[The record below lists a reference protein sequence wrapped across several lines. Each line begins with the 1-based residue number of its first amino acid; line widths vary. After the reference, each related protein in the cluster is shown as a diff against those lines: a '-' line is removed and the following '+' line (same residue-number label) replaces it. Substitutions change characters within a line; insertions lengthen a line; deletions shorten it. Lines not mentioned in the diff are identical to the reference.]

1 MGDEDIINLIM
12 KEIQDLDVVAKPG
25 FKGVVRSWGA
35 DTRKVFQI
43 AVRLEETEG
52 TNISE
57 EEIIE
62 KAKKE
67 GIDEEDAQ
75 SIINEL
81 VTDGLF
87 YRPSYTEGIIRFHTR
102 QDYNPWS
109 SDFPS

>member
-1 MGDEDIINLIM
+1 MADEDIINMIM
-12 KEIQDLDVVAKPG
+12 KEIRELDVATKPG
-25 FKGVVRSWGA
+25 FQGVVKSWGK
-35 DTRKVFQI
+35 DKRKVFQI
-43 AVRLEETEG
+43 AVHLEETAG

-57 EEIIE
+57 GDIIE

-67 GIDEEDAQ
+67 GIDGEDAECL
-75 SIINEL
+75 IDEL
-81 VTDGLF
+81 VNDGLF

>member
-1 MGDEDIINLIM
+1 MGDEDIVNLIM
-12 KEIQDLDVVAKPG
+12 KEIQDLKVDAKPG
-25 FKGVVRSWGA
+25 FQKVVRTWGA
-35 DTRKVFQI
+35 DMRKVFQI
-43 AVRLEETEG
+43 AVHLEETAG

-62 KAKKE
+62 NAKKE

-81 VTDGLF
+81 VNDGLF

-102 QDYNPWS
+102 QDFNPWS
-109 SDFPS
+109 SEFPA